1 MPKPLPTRSRYTG
14 GPSRGEV
21 RRELLLQ
28 TLEDL
33 LRTQAFAT
41 IEIADIT
48 RTAGVSRSTFYFYFP
63 SKAAAVGAMLGDVFS
78 EVSAVI
84 DTWTGLGETL
94 AERRDQLFESF
105 EQIVS
110 IWREHA
116 HLMAAMFDAAST
128 DDEVRGMFDDH
139 MERFATDSAVRIQQ
153 EWEAREVASGPD
165 PEALARV
172 LVGMNVR
179 ALERDMRSI
188 ASGESAGDD
197 GLAHVLAYVWDQILF
212 GTN

>member
-1 MPKPLPTRSRYTG
+1 MPKPLPTRSRHTG

-33 LRTQAFAT
+33 LRTHAFAT

-48 RTAGVSRSTFYFYFP
+48 RAAGVARSSFYFYFP

-78 EVSAVI
+78 EVTTI
-84 DTWTGLGETL
+84 IETWTGLGETL
-94 AERRDQLFESF
+94 AERRSQLFDSF
-105 EQIVS
+105 EQIVA

-116 HLMAAMFDAAST
+116 HLMAAMFDAASS

-139 MERFATDSAVRIQQ
+139 IERFATDSATRIQR
-153 EWEAREVASGPD
+153 EWEVRRAPSGPA

-179 ALERDMRSI
+179 ALERDMRQI

-197 GLAHVLAYVWDQILF
+197 GLAYVLAYVWDQILF
-212 GTN
+212 GAN